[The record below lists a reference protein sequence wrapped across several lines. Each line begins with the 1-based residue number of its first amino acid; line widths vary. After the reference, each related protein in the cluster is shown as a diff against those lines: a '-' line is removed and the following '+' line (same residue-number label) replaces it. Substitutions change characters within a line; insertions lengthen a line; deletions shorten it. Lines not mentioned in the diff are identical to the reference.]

1 MTRLEPFGIY
11 LRVSPET
18 NTRLSTI
25 SDSVRAHCDDIL
37 IPHFPKGIY
46 AMTLARLGKIEEA
59 QNRNTRCLPI
69 NSILR
74 MMLDEMPGEFRR
86 LCIGEHA
93 VEAAIDSKST
103 KTLNFNIKPKT
114 DLVETVEAF
123 KGMFTNAGL
132 DHTVFTGL
140 NHLHI
145 SLGSYRRYHKR
156 KTRDEAIRHAQ
167 EKSSKLFRSSESG
180 IALRG
185 LTIGSSYTNAHPEF
199 IKAIQELQ

>member
-1 MTRLEPFGIY
+1 MIRHEPFGIY

-18 NTRLSTI
+18 NTTLSTI
-25 SDSVRAHCDDIL
+25 SDSVRTHCDDIL
-37 IPHFPKGIY
+37 MPHFPKGIY
-46 AMTLARLGKIEEA
+46 AMTLARLGKVEEA

-74 MMLDEMPGEFRR
+74 MMLDEMPDEFRL
-86 LCIGEHA
+86 LCMGEHA

-103 KTLNFNIKPKT
+103 KTLNFNIKPTT

-123 KGMFTNAGL
+123 KGIFINAGL
-132 DHTVFTGL
+132 DHTVFTGF

-156 KTRDEAIRHAQ
+156 KTRDKAVRHAQ
-167 EKSSKLFRSSESG
+167 EKASKLFRGSVSG

-185 LTIGSSYTNAHPEF
+185 LTIGSSYTNSHPDF
-199 IKAIQELQ
+199 VKAMQELQ